1 MSINIGDKIPE
12 FKLVNTNKETLAD
25 MDFLGKKTM
34 FVFIPF
40 PFSSVCDKEI
50 CELRDNQSSFH
61 ENETKTVL
69 ITVAGRPTNE
79 AWANHYKKFIIKSK
93 TNKIY
98 FVNKKNNKKLFNL
111 RKYVND
117 KLTKLNVI
125 VDNINKDT
133 FREKSKFFSYR
144 RSQKLG
150 QNDYGRCISVIAMT
164 KFRQN

>member
-1 MSINIGDKIPE
+1 MINVNVYKDDSIKILKNFIQDLSFENPQNINENNSINNNNNNININMNVT
-12 FKLVNTNKETLAD
+12 FKPYKNNFFSLILKYTLD
-25 MDFLGKKTM
+25 C
-34 FVFIPF
+34 
-40 PFSSVCDKEI
+40 SS
-50 CELRDNQSSFH
+50 
-61 ENETKTVL
+61 
-69 ITVAGRPTNE
+69 
-79 AWANHYKKFIIKSK
+79 
-93 TNKIY
+93 
-98 FVNKKNNKKLFNL
+98 KKNNKKLFNL

-150 QNDYGRCISVIAMT
+150 QNDYGRCISVIALT